1 MEKEVINEKIKKIGL
16 KIASDVIFLLCLLGL
31 FAILVFHKIVPL
43 FPVLFLFD
51 FCFVI
56 GYPLFL
62 RFVLKKKWFECTKD
76 NYTKIKY
83 ILFPWLIMEL
93 IVLLYYHKATYFIIK
108 TVMENSN

>member
-1 MEKEVINEKIKKIGL
+1 MEKEAIMKRIKEITLEVITNVICVLILCGL
-16 KIASDVIFLLCLLGL
+16 MI
-31 FAILVFHKIVPL
+31 ILVFHKIVPL

-56 GYPLFL
+56 GHPLFL

>member
-1 MEKEVINEKIKKIGL
+1 MEKEAIMKRIKEITLEVITNVICVLILCGL
-16 KIASDVIFLLCLLGL
+16 MI
-31 FAILVFHKIVPL
+31 ILVFHKIVPL